1 MTQGMLLFTSLIE
14 PIPKVPS
21 DFTEF
26 AKQRSPEPPEA
37 ASLVLPD
44 TGDGNTVAES
54 RKPKKEVLRVLH
66 YPGSEETMCHSE
78 NWMILGPED

>member
-1 MTQGMLLFTSLIE
+1 MQGMLLFASLIG

-21 DFTEF
+21 GFTEF
-26 AKQRSPEPPEA
+26 AKQRSPELPEA

-54 RKPKKEVLRVLH
+54 HRLKKEVLRVLH
-66 YPGSEETMCHSE
+66 YPRSEETMCHSE
-78 NWMILGPED
+78 NWTILSPED